1 MRLTRGY
8 AEIMSEPET
17 DCLFC
22 RIVAREVPAEVVH
35 ETDTTLAFRDIAP
48 HAPVHV
54 LVVPKEHRPTVVEMA
69 RDDPAVLAAVMLAAG
84 DVARSEGLE
93 QGYRLVVN
101 TGPDAGQTVF
111 HTHVHLLGGRAMTS
125 PMA

>member
-1 MRLTRGY
+1 MRGT
-8 AEIMSEPET
+8 EI

-22 RIVAREVPAEVVH
+22 RIVARDLPAEVVH
-35 ETDTTLAFRDIAP
+35 ETGTTLAFRDIAP

-54 LVVPKEHRPTVVEMA
+54 LVVPKQHRPTVVDTA
-69 RDDPAVLAAVMLAAG
+69 REDPRVLADLLLAAA
-84 DVARSEGLE
+84 DVVRSEGLE

-101 TGPDAGQTVF
+101 TGPDAGQTVL
-111 HTHVHLLGGRAMTS
+111 HAHVHVLGGKAMTS

>member
-1 MRLTRGY
+1 MRET
-8 AEIMSEPET
+8 ET

-22 RIVAREVPAEVVH
+22 RIVARDLPAEVVH
-35 ETDTTLAFRDIAP
+35 ETGTTLAFRDIAP

-54 LVVPKEHRPTVVEMA
+54 LVVPKQHRPTVVDTA
-69 RDDPAVLAAVMLAAG
+69 REDPRGAGRRAARGAA

-111 HTHVHLLGGRAMTS
+111 HAHVHVLGGQGHDVADGVS
-125 PMA
+125 AP

>member
-1 MRLTRGY
+1 MTTT
-8 AEIMSEPET
+8 AT

-35 ETDTTLAFRDIAP
+35 ETDTTLAFRDITP

-54 LVVPKEHRPTVVEMA
+54 LVVPKAHQPPVVDTA
-69 RDDPAVLAAVMLAAG
+69 HTDPRVLADVLVAAG
-84 DVARSEGLE
+84 EVARSEGLE

-101 TGPDAGQTVF
+101 TGQDAGQTVF
-111 HTHVHLLGGRAMTS
+111 HTHVHVLGGRAMTS

>member
-1 MRLTRGY
+1 MTTP
-8 AEIMSEPET
+8 AT

-35 ETDTTLAFRDIAP
+35 ETDTTLAFRDITP

-54 LVVPKEHRPTVVEMA
+54 LVVPKAHQPTVVDTA
-69 RDDPAVLAAVMLAAG
+69 RTDPRVLADVLVAAG
-84 DVARSEGLE
+84 EVARSEGLE
-93 QGYRLVVN
+93 RGYRLVVN

-111 HTHVHLLGGRAMTS
+111 HTHVHVLGGRAMTS

>member
-1 MRLTRGY
+1 MTTT
-8 AEIMSEPET
+8 AA

-35 ETDTTLAFRDIAP
+35 ETDTTLAFRDIKP

-54 LVVPKEHRPTVVEMA
+54 LVVPKVHQPTVVETARTDPGLMA
-69 RDDPAVLAAVMLAAG
+69 DVLVAAG

-111 HTHVHLLGGRAMTS
+111 HTHVHVLGGRAMTS

>member
-1 MRLTRGY
+1 MREME
-8 AEIMSEPET
+8 A

-22 RIVAREVPAEVVH
+22 RIVARDLPADVVH
-35 ETDTTLAFRDIAP
+35 ETGTTLAFRDIAP

-54 LVVPKEHRPTVVEMA
+54 LVVPKRHRPTVVDTA
-69 RDDPAVLAAVMLAAG
+69 REDPGVLADLLLAAA
-84 DVARSEGLE
+84 DVVRSEGLE
-93 QGYRLVVN
+93 RGYRLVVN

-111 HTHVHLLGGRAMTS
+111 HAHVHVLGGKAMTS

>member
-1 MRLTRGY
+1 MRLTRRY
-8 AEIMSEPET
+8 AVFMSETGT

-22 RIVAREVPAEVVH
+22 RIVARDVPADVVH
-35 ETDTTLAFRDIAP
+35 ETDTILAFRDIAP

-54 LVVPKEHRPTVVEMA
+54 LVVPKQHQDTAVDTA
-69 RDDPAVLAAVMLAAG
+69 RDNPGVLADVLLAAG
-84 DVARSEGLE
+84 DVARAEGLE

-101 TGPDAGQTVF
+101 TGPDAGQTIF
-111 HTHVHLLGGRAMTS
+111 HTHVHVLGGRPMTS

>member
-1 MRLTRGY
+1 MRET
-8 AEIMSEPET
+8 ET

-22 RIVAREVPAEVVH
+22 RIVARELPAEVVH
-35 ETDTTLAFRDIAP
+35 ETGTTLAFRDIAP

-54 LVVPKEHRPTVVEMA
+54 LVVPKQHRPDRGRHGRE
-69 RDDPAVLAAVMLAAG
+69 DPRVLAEVLLAAD

-101 TGPDAGQTVF
+101 TGPDAGRPSSTPTCTCWVA
-111 HTHVHLLGGRAMTS
+111 R
-125 PMA
+125 P